1 MAGDQRE
8 PVSSVKSGPQERSI
22 SDGMQRP
29 GMAPKPEAEL
39 THDVLAFFGLFS
51 DKQLAASL
59 PRL

>member
-8 PVSSVKSGPQERSI
+8 PVSSVKSGQERSI

-29 GMAPKPEAEL
+29 GMAPKPEAET
-39 THDVLAFFGLFS
+39 THDVLAFFVLFS